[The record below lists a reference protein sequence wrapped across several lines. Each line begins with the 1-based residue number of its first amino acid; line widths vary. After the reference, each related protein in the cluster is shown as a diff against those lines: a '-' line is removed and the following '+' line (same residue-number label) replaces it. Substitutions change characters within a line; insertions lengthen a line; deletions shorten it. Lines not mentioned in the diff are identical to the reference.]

1 MIEKE
6 LNRILKKRFADGL
19 VVITNQSHLHAGHS
33 GSPETGESHFEVTII
48 SDEFDQKSRL
58 DRHKMVNELVFSLFN
73 AGLHALN
80 LNLFTT
86 KEHKG
91 NTF

>member
-6 LNRILKKRFADGL
+6 LNRILKKRFPDGR
-19 VVITNQSHLHAGHS
+19 VIITNQSHLHTGHS

-48 SDEFDQKSRL
+48 SDAFDQKSRL
-58 DRHKMVNELVFSLFN
+58 DRHKMVNEDIFSLFN
-73 AGLHALN
+73 SGLQALN
-80 LNLFTT
+80 LNLYTI
-86 KEHKG
+86 KEHWN